1 MINADL
7 KQIKAV
13 IFDVDGVLSKSTIS
27 LGSDG
32 EPQRT
37 VNIKDG
43 YAMQF
48 AVKCGIHLAILSGAK
63 TESLRWRYE
72 RLGIKDVFLG
82 ADVKIKFYDDFK
94 KKYNLKDE
102 NIIFVGDD
110 IPDFQIMKI
119 CGLPCCPADAVPE
132 IKAISKYI
140 SFVKG
145 GEGVAR
151 DILEQILK
159 AQNLWMKD
167 HSAFGW

>member
-72 RLGIKDVFLG
+72 RLGIKDVVLG

-159 AQNLWMKD
+159 AQDLWMKD

>member
-72 RLGIKDVFLG
+72 RLGIKDVVLG

-119 CGLPCCPADAVPE
+119 CGLPCCPADAAPE
-132 IKAISKYI
+132 IK
-140 SFVKG
+140 
-145 GEGVAR
+145 E
-151 DILEQILK
+151 K
-159 AQNLWMKD
+159 AKQMLDNIRKT
-167 HSAFGW
+167 FIF

>member
-72 RLGIKDVFLG
+72 RLGIKDVVLG